1 MSLRRYPDS
10 AQVRLAEDLY
20 RQDCAHAGRTNEN
33 ATGSVAVVDPY
44 AIILTV
50 AAETRTITVEAD
62 DRTLV
67 VVRRAD
73 AAAPALKPRGSAV
86 R

>member
-1 MSLRRYPDS
+1 MADIHHVISLGIGSPADIPHFTLFGLS
-10 AQVRLAEDLY
+10 P
-20 RQDCAHAGRTNEN
+20 N
-33 ATGSVAVVDPY
+33 AAAPATVDPY

-67 VVRRAD
+67 VSA
-73 AAAPALKPRGSAV
+73 RGTVIVPDKDGHA
-86 R
+86 